1 MEAFL
6 PRASRALG
14 ALPAPPLTPLLAPLD
29 SLRARLLRAIAPLAR
44 SLVVERDRR
53 VVLVGSLLLLSAYL
67 GASTLPL
74 WFLAVG
80 PIVWGIPHIVS
91 DTRYM
96 VARPG
101 LHKRPWVVLI
111 IAVGVIAAG
120 AGAGL
125 RGALGAAIVALLAA
139 KASWPRKAIGVTF
152 LATCFALTHW
162 AGWVAEVVFG
172 HLHNLIAVGLWWAW
186 RKRPSR
192 LHYLPLALFV
202 AGTLLLLGG
211 ASDPLLQKTGGL
223 HSPWTG
229 LSIPW
234 LARSLS
240 PTYDPVWSARFV
252 VYYAFAQSAH
262 YVVWMRLIP
271 EDDRPSPTPRS
282 FGQSYRALRA
292 DMGSLVLWMAA
303 LSAVALACWAFVRV
317 GEARDGYIRLAFF
330 HGYIEV
336 IAGAL
341 LFAEGKLPLRA
352 PAASTSSTASTS
364 SNEAREPSRALPA

>member
-1 MEAFL
+1 MEALL

-14 ALPAPPLTPLLAPLD
+14 AIPAPPLTPLLAPFD
-29 SLRARLLRAIAPLAR
+29 ALRSRLLRALAPLAR
-44 SLVVERDRR
+44 SLVVARDQR
-53 VVLVGSLLLLSAYL
+53 VTLVGSALLISAFL

-80 PIVWGIPHIVS
+80 PIVWGIPHILS

-101 LHKRPWVVLI
+101 LHKRPAILLI
-111 IAVGVIAAG
+111 MAIGIVSAG
-120 AGAGL
+120 AGAGI
-125 RGALGAAIVALLAA
+125 RGALGAAILVLLFARASAA
-139 KASWPRKAIGVTF
+139 RKALGITI
-152 LATCFALTHW
+152 LAGCFALAQW
-162 AGWVAEVVFG
+162 GEWKSDIVFG
-172 HLHNLIAVGLWWAW
+172 HLHNLVAVGLWWAW
-186 RKRPSR
+186 RRRPHR
-192 LHYLPLALFV
+192 LHWLPLTLFA
-202 AGTLLLLGG
+202 AGTALILGG
-211 ASDPLLQKTGGL
+211 AVDPLLAMTRGL
-223 HSPWTG
+223 HAPWTG

-240 PTYDPVWSARFV
+240 PTDDPLWSARLV

-262 YVVWMRLIP
+262 YVVWLRLIP

-282 FGQSYRALRA
+282 FTQSYRALRG
-292 DMGSLVLWMAA
+292 DLGSLLLWIAV

-317 GEARDGYIRLAFF
+317 GEARDGYIQLAFF

-341 LFAEGKLPLRA
+341 LWAEKRLPLGPDHDKA
-352 PAASTSSTASTS
+352 LST
-364 SNEAREPSRALPA
+364 L